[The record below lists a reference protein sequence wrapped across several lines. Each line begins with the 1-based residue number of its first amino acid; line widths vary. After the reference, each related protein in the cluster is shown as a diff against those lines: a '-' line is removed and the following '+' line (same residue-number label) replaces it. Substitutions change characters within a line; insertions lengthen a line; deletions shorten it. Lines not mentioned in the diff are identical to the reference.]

1 MSALTRSILINWQTI
16 VSPHFTWVQSKEP
29 IAPFFQDKGL
39 GPAVRDSD
47 QRFYLRSKLKTTES
61 LFFVISHI
69 IEWSV
74 MCKKLDRKSV

>member
-29 IAPFFQDKGL
+29 IAPFFQDKGI

-47 QRFYLRSKLKTTES
+47 QRFYLRSKLKLLKASFLLFLTS
-61 LFFVISHI
+61 LSEVS
-69 IEWSV
+69 
-74 MCKKLDRKSV
+74 CAKS